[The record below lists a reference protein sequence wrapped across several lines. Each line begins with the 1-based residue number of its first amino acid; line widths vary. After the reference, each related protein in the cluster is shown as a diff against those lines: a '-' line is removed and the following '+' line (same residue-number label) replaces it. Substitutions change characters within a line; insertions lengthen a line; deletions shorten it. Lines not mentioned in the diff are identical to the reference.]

1 MSTRGWLCRASI
13 ASLSLSLAVACGGGD
28 DDDDD
33 VTLVDSGNADCP
45 APAALGSFEPEDG
58 AQALHF
64 TQSPPEGQ
72 AADPNVRFL
81 SVVADVTQGEPPP
94 ELLIIQLWDGF
105 GAFEGGQIAPG
116 DFTFSGPEVTVN
128 TCGVCVF
135 LLANAALVNGQL
147 QFDKQYIATGGSITV
162 EDIGERAGGEITG
175 SYAGTITDLTLSEV
189 DPQSTDGGALSG
201 GCQSSIEE
209 ISWDAA
215 IMNGD
220 GEAG

>member
-13 ASLSLSLAVACGGGD
+13 ASLSLSLAVACGG

-33 VTLVDSGNADCP
+33 VTLVDSGNSADCP
-45 APAALGSFEPEDG
+45 APASLGSFEPEEG
-58 AQALHF
+58 AMALHF

-72 AADPNVRFL
+72 PEDPNVRFL

-94 ELLIIQLWDGF
+94 ELLVIQLWDGF
-105 GAFEGGQIAPG
+105 GAFEGGEFAAG
-116 DFTFSGPEVTVN
+116 EFSFSGPEVTVN

-135 LLANAALVNGQL
+135 LLANAALVGGQL
-147 QFDKQYIATGGSITV
+147 QFDKQYIATGGNITV

-175 SYAGTITDLTLSEV
+175 SYAGTITDMTLSEV
-189 DPQSTDGGALSG
+189 DPASSDGSALSG
-201 GCQSSIEE
+201 GCQSTIDE

-215 IMNGD
+215 IINGD
-220 GEAG
+220 EGG